1 MPVNHSSLLSV
12 NRLTYKQLILPCLNS
27 FHNLKKFQLLQD
39 QADISIF
46 DIEGQEAKETGWP
59 EQMCTCKKTCIW
71 FFTLKEFF
79 SWDKK
84 LSGIKSLRSE
94 YVTLP
99 YS

>member
-46 DIEGQEAKETGWP
+46 DIEGQEAKETG
-59 EQMCTCKKTCIW
+59 
-71 FFTLKEFF
+71 
-79 SWDKK
+79 
-84 LSGIKSLRSE
+84 
-94 YVTLP
+94 
-99 YS
+99 